1 MIFDFVQLPRKV
13 LSLDRKGKARE
24 LQSYLV
30 AQYRSSK
37 KSDLK
42 RKGKKLQNVATNLT
56 KCFFEDRS
64 SKKTQ
69 QYLHAAVIL
78 SGV

>member
-24 LQSYLV
+24 LQSYLA

-42 RKGKKLQNVATNLT
+42 RKEKKIA
-56 KCFFEDRS
+56 KCCHKPYKVLF
-64 SKKTQ
+64 
-69 QYLHAAVIL
+69 
-78 SGV
+78 